1 MSITIETIIL
11 SFRAREMS
19 LSVHGALLFN
29 LLPTSLRNENSGDS
43 LLFKNHLDIFLARI
57 PDQSTTPRLARAAS
71 TNIFVDQV
79 PLVPD
84 LDLG

>member
-1 MSITIETIIL
+1 
-11 SFRAREMS
+11 MS

-29 LLPTSLRNENSGDS
+29 LLPKSLRNENSGDS
-43 LLFKNHLDIFLARI
+43 LLFKNHLEIFLARI
-57 PDQSTTPRLARAAS
+57 PDQPTTPGLARAAA
-71 TNIFVDQV
+71 TNSLVDQV